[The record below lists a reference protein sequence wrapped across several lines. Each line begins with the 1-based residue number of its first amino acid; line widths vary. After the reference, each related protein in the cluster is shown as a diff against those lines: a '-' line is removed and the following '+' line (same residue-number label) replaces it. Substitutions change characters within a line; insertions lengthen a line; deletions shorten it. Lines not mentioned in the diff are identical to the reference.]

1 MSVLELT
8 EELKKMS
15 NADRLLIIETATK
28 LVRREIE
35 NKGKNNGRKKL
46 SLEESAELMREEYLN
61 NKELTIVTD
70 SLEGEDFYG
79 I

>member
-15 NADRLLIIETATK
+15 NADRLLIIEAATK
-28 LVRREIE
+28 LVRREIG
-35 NKGKNNGRKKL
+35 NTDKKNVRRKL
-46 SLEESAELMREEYLN
+46 SLEESAELMRDEYLN

-70 SLEGEDFYG
+70 SLEGEDFYEV
-79 I
+79 